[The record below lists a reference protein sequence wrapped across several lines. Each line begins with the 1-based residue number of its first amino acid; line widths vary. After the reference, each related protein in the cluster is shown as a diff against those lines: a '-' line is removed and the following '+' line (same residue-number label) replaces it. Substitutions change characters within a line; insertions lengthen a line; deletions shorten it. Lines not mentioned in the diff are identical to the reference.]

1 LITAIEITPG
11 SEQDGPVAALLVDQQ
26 PEGRRPER
34 LVGDTAYGTGPVRG
48 QLAEREVEVLAP
60 VPGPPVREDRL
71 AKRDFKIDPDAG
83 RKLEIM
89 PNEELLIAARQALD
103 DPATTEHLRRTRPR
117 IERLL
122 GLSGSGRSPAKRGI
136 RDSARRGICRRPR
149 LGQPT
154 RRGDGVCACSASGS
168 GFRRCSRQ
176 DHACMRLSRHAK
188 NEMRLYG
195 IGPEDVEATIADPV
209 ARDVDDRGNA
219 RLAGETRTIGLSLL

>member
-122 GLSGSGRSPAKRGI
+122 GLLAYRCGARKGRYVGSAK
-136 RDSARRGICRRPR
+136 SR
-149 LGQPT
+149 LQAFWAAALVNLNP
-154 RRGDGVCACSASGS
+154 
-168 GFRRCSRQ
+168 
-176 DHACMRLSRHAK
+176 LSH
-188 NEMRLYG
+188 
-195 IGPEDVEATIADPV
+195 
-209 ARDVDDRGNA
+209 
-219 RLAGETRTIGLSLL
+219 RLASQHA